1 MHKEFEITMMGEL
14 AFLLR
19 LQIEQ
24 ENDDIFIIQAK
35 YNKELIKKKF
45 DLDSLHS
52 SPTLMST
59 TTKLDKHEQ
68 G

>member
-35 YNKELIKKKF
+35 YNKELIKKKV
-45 DLDSLHS
+45 
-52 SPTLMST
+52 
-59 TTKLDKHEQ
+59 
-68 G
+68 